1 MASDKKRPSRRSVI
15 VTAVVAA
22 VLAGGGVT
30 AWQLAGSGE
39 ESRPLSTDEA
49 SRLALSRLNLY
60 QASPVRVTLKAQEGD
75 GMVVEVQGVV
85 DYRSKHAAGSYT
97 VTGKDGAVDQGLVVW
112 DAGGLGL
119 AKQAA
124 GATGPAWEQAEH
136 VPRSGWTSRS
146 YGTDP
151 LDAGLNML
159 IQLGADRPDNPLL
172 LVQSGPRW
180 LGRDRIDGRDYDRI
194 AGPRSRDAADKE
206 TGTSPITYWIDADGG
221 LRRVT
226 MRMAGLGTPATLEL
240 GGRDAGAKLP
250 EAPWATAG

>member
-1 MASDKKRPSRRSVI
+1 MASEKKRLSRRSLI
-15 VTAVVAA
+15 VTAVAAA

-30 AWQLAGSGE
+30 AWQLVGSGE
-39 ESRPLSTDEA
+39 ESRPLTTDEA
-49 SRLALSRLNLY
+49 ARLAMSRLKVY
-60 QASPVRVTLKAQEGD
+60 QASPLRVTLKAQEGD

-85 DYRSKHAAGSYT
+85 DYRTKHAAGSYT
-97 VTGKDGAVDQGLVVW
+97 VTGKSGTIDQGLVVW

-119 AKQAA
+119 VKAPA
-124 GATGPAWEQAEH
+124 GASGPAWEQAEH
-136 VPRSGWTSRS
+136 VPRSGWSSRS

-151 LDAGLNML
+151 LDAGLQML

-172 LVQSGPRW
+172 LAQAGPRW

-194 AGPRSRDAADKE
+194 AGPRSRDAADKD
-206 TGTSPITYWIDADGG
+206 TGTSPLTYWIDGDGG

-226 MRMAGLGTPATLEL
+226 MRMAGLGTPTTLEL
-240 GGRDAGAKLP
+240 GGQDAGAKLP